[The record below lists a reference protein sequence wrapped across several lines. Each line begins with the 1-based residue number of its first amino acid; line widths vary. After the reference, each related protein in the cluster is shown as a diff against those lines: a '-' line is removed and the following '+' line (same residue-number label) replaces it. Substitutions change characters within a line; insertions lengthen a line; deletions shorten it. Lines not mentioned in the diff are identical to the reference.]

1 MAKSNWD
8 ILKHQSDK
16 ESNAH
21 RDVYADQQ
29 LDRGKAEKIH
39 TMTGWNILAVSGG
52 IGTTIVVY
60 LILGLFSLAAFSLG
74 NLGRNVS
81 QGMGQGQVR
90 TEQRGNSHGVL
101 AGNDPT
107 SVTDVLVQH
116 KAGKGYRLVTMS
128 DDPRTKW
135 VKNLNNLP
143 IAGSWTVI
151 NAKDYHFSHTGK
163 ANDPSITTVG
173 RQKAG
178 KHAFSDKTKANGQ
191 AKGKN
196 TTTVGAFLLKPTFH
210 KVLYSLLAGMCVYLL
225 LYELGKRKLKV
236 QNVMSDNSDINNYQG
251 DQHIMLP
258 EEMMRHFTPYPDAG
272 AHSWIQPSS
281 MISHTAISNKGL
293 NPVMLTQFYTADV
306 IDPKTHET
314 IALKGEPKV
323 DQNGY
328 IIQKRVPM
336 INEKFMDALFTA
348 SDVPKDKSIRKF
360 YDTTKIPFPN
370 KGYKSDAVGELGH
383 WKKLG
388 VHTVADLINKDWT
401 LPAYETQRPAGVYW
415 MDVAPVNTM
424 VLAITRAG
432 KGQTYIEP
440 LIDAWTREKRP
451 NNIVINDPKG
461 ELLKEFYV
469 PATYRGFQI
478 VQFNLINS
486 MNTDI
491 YNPLIMAS
499 EAARQGDFKKASQYV
514 DSIGNVFFPKDGG
527 DDPVWPN
534 AANNAFK
541 RTAYGLI
548 DYYLEEE
555 KELEHKAHLNHTD
568 PKVLATQI
576 DALWGHVTLYNCYEM
591 FVRLSSKKITNPINQ
606 YNNMVKSNELDNII
620 IKELADQGI
629 TEDNTPDYDQKKQD
643 LAAKKQEIAKK
654 QAVLWNGQPQQDE
667 LTLFFNASERLP
679 NNSMRELV
687 NNANHALTAM
697 AGADQMLASC
707 DLQVI

>member
-29 LDRGKAEKIH
+29 LDRGKNEKIH

-52 IGTTIVVY
+52 IGTAIVTY
-60 LILGLFSLAAFSLG
+60 LILGMLALAAFSLG
-74 NLGRNVS
+74 NLGDNIS
-81 QGMGQGQVR
+81 QSIGHNGAK
-90 TEQRGNSHGVL
+90 TEQRAATPNML
-101 AGNDPT
+101 AGNDIS
-107 SVTDVLVQH
+107 SVTDVLIKH
-116 KAGKGYRLVTMS
+116 DEHKGYRLVNMS
-128 DDPRTKW
+128 GDPRTKW
-135 VKNLNNLP
+135 VKQINELP
-143 IAGSWTVI
+143 IAGNWTVL
-151 NAKDYHFSHTGK
+151 NAKLYHFIHEGK
-163 ANDPSITTVG
+163 ASDSSITTVG
-173 RQKAG
+173 RIKTHKSAIKPKSQKE
-178 KHAFSDKTKANGQ
+178 KEGQ
-191 AKGKN
+191 KSN
-196 TTTVGAFLLKPTFH
+196 TTVSAFLLKPTAK
-210 KVLYSLLAGMCVYLL
+210 KVMYSLLAGMCVYLL

-236 QNVMSDNSDINNYQG
+236 QNVMSDNSDINSYRG

-293 NPVMLTQFYTADV
+293 NPVMLTQFYKADV

-328 IIQKRVPM
+328 LIQKRVPM

-348 SDVPKDKSIRKF
+348 SDVPKDKSIRKY
-360 YDTTKIPFPN
+360 YDPTKIPFPN
-370 KGYKSDAVGELGH
+370 KGYESDAISEMGH

-388 VHTVADLINKDWT
+388 VHTVADLINKDWK

-440 LIDAWTREKRP
+440 LIDAWTREQRP

-499 EAARQGDFKKASQYV
+499 EAAREGNFKKAAQYV

-541 RTAYGLI
+541 RTAFGLI

-555 KELEHKAHLNHTD
+555 HELRLEARQKHTD

-576 DALWGHVTLYNCYEM
+576 DKLWGHVTLYNCYEM

-606 YNNMVKSNELDNII
+606 YNAMNKSGELDKQI
-620 IKELADQGI
+620 IKELADKGI
-629 TEDNTPDYDQKKQD
+629 LDDDPEYDQKKQD
-643 LAAKKQEIAKK
+643 LAMKKQETAKK
-654 QAVLWNGQPQQDE
+654 QAVLWNGQPTQDE

-679 NNSMRELV
+679 GNSMRDLV

-707 DLQVI
+707 DLQAI